1 MDTNKIS
8 SGDLIRPIVPAD
20 DAKIAQIIRSNLEK
34 FHLDIPGTAYFDPEL
49 DRLSRY
55 YGTAPDR
62 RAYLVAADESG
73 RVLGGAGLA
82 EFSGLP
88 RCAELQKLYLS
99 DGAKGRGLGRRL
111 MQAVE
116 DRARA
121 LGYEQLY
128 LETHT
133 NLHTAIG
140 LYEKLGFRRIDRLP
154 GSPHSTMDRF
164 YLKAL

>member
-1 MDTNKIS
+1 MQTEH
-8 SGDLIRPIVPAD
+8 DLIRPIAPGD
-20 DAKIAQIIRSNLEK
+20 DAPLARIIRTNLEK

-49 DRLSRY
+49 DHLSRY
-55 YGTAPDR
+55 YGAAPNL
-62 RAYLVAADESG
+62 RAYFVAVDETG
-73 RVLGGAGLA
+73 QVLGGGGLA
-82 EFSGLP
+82 EFPGLP

-111 MQAVE
+111 MQAIQ
-116 DRARA
+116 DRARS

-140 LYEKLGFRRIDRLP
+140 LYEKLGFHQIDRP
-154 GSPHSTMDRF
+154 AGAMHGTMDHF